1 MFTLKKKGIS
11 FVIKLQ
17 LILSWNKTR
26 NELLAGSR
34 DTTAQDALASRM
46 KRFGFDPWG
55 HSGKAMAHTLTALPH
70 DLLVAQK
77 LDDLER
83 VTLRAMSLTD
93 RPRPKLIALRSPL
106 GRNLYIF
113 VWLPSDDV
121 STGIRKQIQ
130 TMLMDATG
138 GSLLG

>member
-1 MFTLKKKGIS
+1 
-11 FVIKLQ
+11 
-17 LILSWNKTR
+17 LSWNKTR

-70 DLLVAQK
+70 ELLVAQK

-113 VWLPSDDV
+113 VWLPSDDA